1 MGEET
6 IIVSLVVKHSCRT
19 KVEMVVVKAKKV
31 VVKETC
37 EAK

>member
-19 KVEMVVVKAKKV
+19 KVEMVVVKVEKV
-31 VVKETC
+31 VAKETY

>member
-6 IIVSLVVKHSCRT
+6 IIVSLVVTQSCRT
-19 KVEMVVVKAKKV
+19 KVEMVVVKAEKV
-31 VVKETC
+31 VAKETC